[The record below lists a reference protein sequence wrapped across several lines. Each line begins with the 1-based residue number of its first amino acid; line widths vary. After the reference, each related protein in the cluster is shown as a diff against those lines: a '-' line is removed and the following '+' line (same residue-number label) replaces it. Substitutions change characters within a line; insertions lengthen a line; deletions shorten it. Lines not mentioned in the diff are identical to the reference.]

1 MQISY
6 AMLTRVM
13 RRKPTKRSA
22 DNAGS
27 FLVALNDYGARVGL
41 LEPHRLAI
49 FLANIMHECAE
60 FYYDQEVW
68 GPTAAQKRYEDRT
81 DLGHSAAVDGEAFLF
96 RGRTG
101 IQITGRTNYRKF
113 TAWARSTT
121 GLTVDFEKEPDL
133 LLTDPWEGLGP
144 IWYWDVGNPEGKS
157 LNRYADK
164 GDHEMVRRRIN
175 GGLNGYDDVLTLYD
189 RIALVM
195 LGYGPTDI
203 AGFQKVAK
211 ASGVYKGNLDGDSG
225 PQTRAALHAYLAALS
240 NVATQAAPVVQET
253 VVVPDGTEKV
263 AAQRTGGA
271 LAIVSPLLAWAGTA
285 FAGLDQ
291 TGVFILLGLGV
302 VGAAILLWR
311 GELIAARARSVLK
324 SFRGVV

>member
-1 MQISY
+1 MQLTNQ
-6 AMLTRVM
+6 MLNRIM
-13 RRKPTKRSA
+13 RRKPTQRSA
-22 DNAGS
+22 ANAGS
-27 FLVALNDYGARVGL
+27 FLIALNDYGAKVGL

-49 FLANIMHECAE
+49 FLSNVMHECAE
-60 FYYDQEVW
+60 FHYDQEIW
-68 GPTAAQKRYEDRT
+68 GPTPAQKRYEDRA
-81 DLGHSAAVDGEAFLF
+81 DLGHSKAVDGEAFLF

-101 IQITGRTNYRKF
+101 IQVTGRTNYRKF
-113 TAWARSTT
+113 TAWARATT

-144 IWYWDVGNPEGKS
+144 VWYWDVGNPEGKS

-189 RIALVM
+189 RIALVF

-203 AGFQKVAK
+203 AGFQTAAK
-211 ASGVYKGNLDGDSG
+211 ANGVYKGNLDGDAG
-225 PQTRAALHAYLAALS
+225 PQTRAALHEYLAAQS
-240 NVATQAAPVVQET
+240 AVQTQVAPVVQET
-253 VVVPDGTEKV
+253 AVVPEGAEKV

-271 LAIVSPLLAWAGTA
+271 LAIASPLLAWLGTA

-291 TGVFILLGLGV
+291 TGVFILLGVGLLGV
-302 VGAAILLWR
+302 AILLWR
-311 GELIAARARSVLK
+311 GERIAARARAVIK
-324 SFRGVV
+324 SFEGV